1 MLLML
6 LVNKLVKKIEEKR
19 PKLHKLIITPEFE
32 RFSDSIF
39 HEKIKQSDL
48 ATKTNIT
55 DFITKTYFKEKLRK
69 N

>member
-6 LVNKLVKKIEEKR
+6 LVNKLVKEIEDKR

-39 HEKIKQSDL
+39 HETIRFS
-48 ATKTNIT
+48 N
-55 DFITKTYFKEKLRK
+55 
-69 N
+69 